1 MLLSVCAESS
11 NPLRG
16 EDARPRLAQRFSV
29 RPVAVRLRLRLRP
42 RDLVLLAESAA
53 FPEYLLSLLV
63 CSSSSARSCVV
74 DKPDSSRECMPCYTP
89 EKGATNLA

>member
-1 MLLSVCAESS
+1 MLLSVCAESRNEEEKMYGLS
-11 NPLRG
+11 
-16 EDARPRLAQRFSV
+16 QRCKV
-29 RPVAVRLRLRLRP
+29 RAAAVAARLRP